1 MESILSYES
10 DSDEYSN
17 DSEAVKPPTSDLTCH
32 LKPVDKTNSI
42 SNQIALN
49 SAPIVVSTVKN
60 TNAFSHF
67 SVNLWVGYHKD

>member
-10 DSDEYSN
+10 DSDENSN
-17 DSEAVKPPTSDLTCH
+17 DSEDVKPPSSDLTCH

-49 SAPIVVSTVKN
+49 SAPIVVSTVKIQM
-60 TNAFSHF
+60 H
-67 SVNLWVGYHKD
+67 SVISVLILWEGYHKD